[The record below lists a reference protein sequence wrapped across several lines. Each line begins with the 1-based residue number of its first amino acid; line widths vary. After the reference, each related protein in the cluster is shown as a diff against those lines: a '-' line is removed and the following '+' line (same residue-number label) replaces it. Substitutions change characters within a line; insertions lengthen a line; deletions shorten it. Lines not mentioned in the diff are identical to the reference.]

1 MRESEI
7 IRYNNTTN
15 DLLSLGVDNYCDL
28 GPGRG
33 EIAIEI
39 KKKGKNICCLEAPW
53 DFEQRTAWSKE
64 HDIKVFKGAYLK
76 K

>member
-15 DLLSLGVDNYCDL
+15 DLLSLDVDYYCDL

-33 EIAIEI
+33 EIAIGI
-39 KKKGKNICCLEAPW
+39 KKKVKIYVA
-53 DFEQRTAWSKE
+53 
-64 HDIKVFKGAYLK
+64 
-76 K
+76 

>member
-39 KKKGKNICCLEAPW
+39 KKK
-53 DFEQRTAWSKE
+53 R
-64 HDIKVFKGAYLK
+64 
-76 K
+76 

>member
-33 EIAIEI
+33 EIAIGKGSRLPRVMSTFI
-39 KKKGKNICCLEAPW
+39 KL
-53 DFEQRTAWSKE
+53 
-64 HDIKVFKGAYLK
+64 
-76 K
+76 